1 MTVSKDPKKESSTNP
16 PYNFHADNG
25 VVSAAT
31 RRSDKAPGKQQ
42 PSTSQSQPIES
53 LSLSLST
60 RTKYKTLK
68 NAGIEGIPAKKK
80 KDKHTSHCA
89 DNGHHIPSAI
99 LHLRRVS
106 CLKRKICN
114 GSKKDTWL
122 IEEKKKDGSFY
133 LLCSKHCFFFF
144 ICSEY
149 NFYVEKL

>member
-1 MTVSKDPKKESSTNP
+1 MTVSKGPKIESSTNP

-80 KDKHTSHCA
+80 KKAKH
-89 DNGHHIPSAI
+89 
-99 LHLRRVS
+99 
-106 CLKRKICN
+106 
-114 GSKKDTWL
+114 
-122 IEEKKKDGSFY
+122 
-133 LLCSKHCFFFF
+133 
-144 ICSEY
+144 SEY